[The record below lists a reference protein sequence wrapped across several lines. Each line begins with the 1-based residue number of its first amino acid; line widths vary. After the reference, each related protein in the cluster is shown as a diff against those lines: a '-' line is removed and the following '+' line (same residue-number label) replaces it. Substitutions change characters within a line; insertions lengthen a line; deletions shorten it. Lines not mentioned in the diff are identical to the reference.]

1 MGAAALIASSPTPG
15 KAPDAT
21 AAAKTRGHG
30 LRLKPRRPARA
41 SAPDLQSARSVSSRT
56 QTRAAVDVM
65 RVLVAGGGIAALEVL
80 AGLRKLAGDR
90 VQATLLCPEG
100 SFSYR
105 PLSTAVP
112 FRFRK
117 ERTRGLQELVGGLGA
132 TFVRDGLAQVD
143 EARGRVLTNNGDFLP
158 YDVLV
163 LAVGARLAVPEGA
176 LTWRR
181 GREGTAELTR
191 LLHELEDG
199 TARSAAFVVPP
210 RAAWPVDAY
219 ELALVA
225 SLAAHRGASGAQVS
239 IVTAEAAP
247 LEAFGPAAGE
257 AVSIELERADIQLIT
272 GVEATIPDERHEAGR
287 DAFSAAVARL
297 SNRVKDK
304 KRRDG
309 LVLRLGGRRPMGV
322 DRALFVPAVRGPGVG
337 GTAHDASGF
346 VRVDEHARVLGQD
359 GVYAVGDATALT
371 LKHSTLASRQGTA
384 AAEAIAAAAGANV
397 HPEPWS
403 PTLYGFLT
411 LPPHFP
417 SAAGS
422 PWCDDGEPVTHCVW
436 WPPGHVAGRHL
447 APYLASVDS
456 GVRPGLDWHPNGVP
470 VTVPVA
476 EYAEADVTAPSAP
489 TEAAVSRD
497 ARTRQLMAVRRV
509 GREGQ
514 RLEHELERRLEAFER
529 HEREVVAELRAAGYL
544 RES

>member
-1 MGAAALIASSPTPG
+1 
-15 KAPDAT
+15 
-21 AAAKTRGHG
+21 
-30 LRLKPRRPARA
+30 
-41 SAPDLQSARSVSSRT
+41 
-56 QTRAAVDVM
+56 M

-80 AGLRKLAGDR
+80 TGLRTLAGDR
-90 VQATLLCPEG
+90 VQATLLCPER

-117 ERTRGLQELVGGLGA
+117 ERTRDLEELAGGLGA
-132 TFVRDGLAQVD
+132 TLVRDGLAQVD
-143 EARGRVLTNNGDFLP
+143 GARGRVLTNNGDFLP

-163 LAVGARLAVPEGA
+163 LAVGARVAVPRRA

-181 GREGTAELTR
+181 GREGTAELAR
-191 LLHELEDG
+191 LLHEVEDG
-199 TARSAAFVVPP
+199 TARSAVFVVPP

-225 SLAAHRGASGAQVS
+225 SLAARRGSSGARVS

-247 LEAFGPAAGE
+247 LEAFGPAAREG
-257 AVSIELERADIQLIT
+257 VSIELERAEIELIT

-287 DAFSAAVARL
+287 DAFSSAVARL
-297 SNRVKDK
+297 SHRNKDQ

-309 LVLRLGGRRPMGV
+309 LVLSLGGRRSMRV
-322 DRALFVPAVRGPGVG
+322 DRALFVPAVRGPAIG
-337 GTAHDASGF
+337 GTAHDDGGF
-346 VRVDEHARVLGQD
+346 VRVDQHARAVGQD
-359 GVYAVGDATALT
+359 AVYAVGDVTALS

-384 AAEAIAAAAGANV
+384 AAAAIAAASGANV
-397 HPEPWS
+397 DPEPWS

-417 SAAGS
+417 STAGS
-422 PWCDDGEPVTHCVW
+422 PWLDDGEPVTHCLW

-447 APYLASVDS
+447 APYLASVDR

-470 VTVPVA
+470 VAVTVA
-476 EYAEADVTAPSAP
+476 EYADTDVTVPSAP
-489 TEAAVSRD
+489 TEADVSRD
-497 ARTRQLMAVRRV
+497 ARTRQLIAVRRA

-529 HEREVVAELRAAGYL
+529 HEREVAAQLRAAGYL
-544 RES
+544 REP

>member
-1 MGAAALIASSPTPG
+1 M
-15 KAPDAT
+15 
-21 AAAKTRGHG
+21 
-30 LRLKPRRPARA
+30 
-41 SAPDLQSARSVSSRT
+41 QV
-56 QTRAAVDVM
+56 V
-65 RVLVAGGGIAALEVL
+65 VAGGGIAALEVL
-80 AGLRKLAGDR
+80 AGLRTRAGDR
-90 VQATLLCPEG
+90 VQATLLCPER

-112 FRFRK
+112 FRFRE
-117 ERTRGLQELVGGLGA
+117 ERMRELQDLVRGLGA

-143 EARGRVLTNNGDFLP
+143 ETRGRVLTNNGDFLP

-163 LAVGARLAVPEGA
+163 LAVGARPSAPRRA

-181 GREGTAELTR
+181 GRGGTAELTR

-199 TARSAAFVVPP
+199 TAQSAVFVVPP

-225 SLAAHRGASGAQVS
+225 SLAARRGASRAQVS

-247 LEAFGPAAGE
+247 LEAFGRAATE
-257 AVSIELERADIQLIT
+257 AVRIELERADIQLIT
-272 GVEATIPDERHEAGR
+272 GVEATIPDDRQEAGR
-287 DAFSAAVARL
+287 DAFSSAVARL
-297 SNRVKDK
+297 SNRAKN
-304 KRRDG
+304 RNGRDE
-309 LVLRLGGRRPMGV
+309 LVLRLGGRRSMAV

-337 GTAHDASGF
+337 GTAHDDSGF
-346 VRVDEHARVLGQD
+346 VRVDEHARVRGQD
-359 GVYAVGDATALT
+359 GVYGVGDATALS
-371 LKHSTLASRQGTA
+371 LKHSTLAARQGTA

-397 HPEPWS
+397 DPEPWS
-403 PTLYGFLT
+403 PKLYGFLT

-417 SAAGS
+417 SAPGS
-422 PWCDDGEPVTHCVW
+422 PWLDDGEPVTHCLW

-447 APYLASVDS
+447 APYLASVDR

-470 VTVPVA
+470 IAVTVG
-476 EYAEADVTAPSAP
+476 EYATGDVPPRAAA
-489 TEAAVSRD
+489 TEAEVTRD
-497 ARTRQLMAVRRV
+497 AMTRQLMAARRA

-514 RLEHELERRLEAFER
+514 RLERELDHRLEAFER